1 MNQNEMLNI
10 ASVFIYNHKDL
21 FIEDYVTDKMLFGE
35 RTDESYEE
43 AEKIYNKFLFHVVSQ
58 F

>member
-1 MNQNEMLNI
+1 
-10 ASVFIYNHKDL
+10 
-21 FIEDYVTDKMLFGE
+21 MLFGE